1 MFGFVTEVLLVQVV
15 MAVFSYLYYNN
26 YIAKLDT
33 ISVGGVMGEV
43 MRLDSQAQLELFQ
56 QLGNI
61 LAARAQIPGKIP

>member
-1 MFGFVTEVLLVQVV
+1 

-26 YIAKLDT
+26 YIAKLAT